1 MNRALP
7 FPLLAVLLMA
17 LWLLLNQ
24 SLAPLDLLIG
34 AGLGFAFSR
43 VMLILDPDP
52 PTIRR
57 PRAALRLLGIVAYD
71 IVRSNLDMIK
81 IILNLGRRNLNSGFV
96 NIPLQIR
103 NRYALAALATIIT
116 STPGTFWAAH
126 DRRTG
131 VLTIHVLDLVD
142 DAYWV
147 RTVKRRYETLLME
160 IFE

>member
-1 MNRALP
+1 MNRVLP
-7 FPLLAVLLMA
+7 YPLLAGSLMA

-34 AGLGFAFSR
+34 AGLGFALSR
-43 VMLILDPDP
+43 AMLVLDPDP

-57 PRAALRLLGIVAYD
+57 PRAVLRLLRVASYD
-71 IVRSNLDMIK
+71 VVRSNLAMIR
-81 IILNLGRRNLNSGFV
+81 IILNLGRRELTSGFV

-103 NRYALAALATIIT
+103 SRYALAALATIIT

-147 RTVKRRYETLLME
+147 RLVKRRYEVLLME